1 MRTTLTTTPS
11 RRHRIASG
19 ASCERVPTGIGAR
32 LRGLRR
38 AARAT
43 WGPGDLRA
51 MVPAAPAAVVQE
63 RLVDIDLLAT
73 TQLSRRWDAA
83 TVTAVE
89 DFQRARGL
97 PVDGIAGPATI
108 DLLLAA

>member
-1 MRTTLTTTPS
+1 MRTTLPTTPS
-11 RRHRIASG
+11 RRHRIAPG
-19 ASCERVPTGIGAR
+19 ASRDHVPTGIGAR
-32 LRGLRR
+32 LHGLRQ
-38 AARAT
+38 AAWSVWT
-43 WGPGDLRA
+43 PGDLRR

-63 RLVDIDLLAT
+63 RLIDVGLLEP
-73 TQLSRRWDAA
+73 TQLSHRWDRP

-97 PVDGIAGPATI
+97 AVDGIAGPATV

>member
-1 MRTTLTTTPS
+1 MRTTLTTLPS

-19 ASCERVPTGIGAR
+19 ASCDPVPTGIGAR
-32 LRGLRR
+32 LRRTLR
-38 AARAT
+38 AGF
-43 WGPGDLRA
+43 GPGDLRA
-51 MVPAAPAAVVQE
+51 IVPAAPAAVVQE

-83 TVTAVE
+83 TVHAVE

-97 PVDGIAGPATI
+97 PVDGIAGPATV
-108 DLLLAA
+108 DLLLSA

>member
-1 MRTTLTTTPS
+1 MRTTLPTTPS

-19 ASCERVPTGIGAR
+19 ASCDRVPTGIGSR
-32 LRGLRR
+32 LRGLRQ
-38 AARAT
+38 AARAGWT
-43 WGPGDLRA
+43 PGDLRA

-63 RLVDIDLLAT
+63 RLVDIDLLAAA
-73 TQLSRRWDAA
+73 QLSRRWDRP

-97 PVDGIAGPATI
+97 VVDGIAGPATV
-108 DLLLAA
+108 DLLLAG

>member
-1 MRTTLTTTPS
+1 MRTPLTTTPS

-19 ASCERVPTGIGAR
+19 ASCDRVPTGIGAR

-38 AARAT
+38 AA
-43 WGPGDLRA
+43 WSPGDLRA

-97 PVDGIAGPATI
+97 PVDGIAGPATV